1 MTIDRR
7 AVLNGG
13 LAGMALAAA
22 PDAGARAMA
31 PRPSINPLRIR
42 DVTIGEGR
50 PALIVSIAE
59 KAPAAALART
69 RQLAAMAE
77 VDLLEYRIDH
87 LTAHDDAD
95 LVAASVA
102 QVAQACAGKPC

>member
-22 PDAGARAMA
+22 PDAGAAPA

-59 KAPAAALART
+59 KAPAAALARK
-69 RQLAAMAE
+69 LAAMAE